1 VWAVPRGSAGEETL
15 GSSREARDREG
26 KSLKER
32 RNWNR
37 NLIICQASAWKVMG
51 YYDSKQNKTTKQL
64 WHVHNDRLSSLYL
77 KILIQSFRGKVYVLH
92 LNPIQ

>member
-51 YYDSKQNKTTKQL
+51 YYDSKQNKTKQNKTAL
-64 WHVHNDRLSSLYL
+64 AC
-77 KILIQSFRGKVYVLH
+77 
-92 LNPIQ
+92 P